1 MWVMVCSTL
10 WEWSTYLIISMKE
23 FSFQLH
29 ISGDLVSVYKSL
41 GYHHAVSDVQ
51 FHPLDHIIAFCSFGD
66 SHPVLVYHYDPKGLF
81 QRNMLY
87 RVHTWLHLLVGTW
100 KMMSQFSELYFT
112 ERPAKFKILFELKSS
127 SSIWTQRHSIYLT
140 NLVSRSLNT
149 SGKNSVCNLQY
160 GPRTRLIRGM
170 VMMIVIVTM
179 IMHMITKMLVG
190 GIWVLEVYSP
200 LHCLFLSPAAKE
212 EAKKFMTSPVTSS
225 KQAATSQQSTAT
237 PDDVNRHAQ
246 MADVTKDLLRMRKV
260 KQKLDSVLVGVDY
273 FSFEKGLTLI
283 SLSTYRVFNCV
294 RENDWMR
301 DIE

>member
-87 RVHTWLHLLVGTW
+87 HVHTWLHLLVGTW

-112 ERPAKFKILFELKSS
+112 ERPAKFKILLELKSF

-140 NLVSRSLNT
+140 NLVSRSLNP

-160 GPRTRLIRGM
+160 GPQTRLIRGM
-170 VMMIVIVTM
+170 VMMIVMVTM

-190 GIWVLEVYSP
+190 GFEFSRHTL
-200 LHCLFLSPAAKE
+200 LFIVCFCRQLR
-212 EAKKFMTSPVTSS
+212 KKKRRNLWLPQWHPPN
-225 KQAATSQQSTAT
+225 K
-237 PDDVNRHAQ
+237 
-246 MADVTKDLLRMRKV
+246 LLRHSRAQPPLMTLPGLRRWLM
-260 KQKLDSVLVGVDY
+260 QPRTCCAC
-273 FSFEKGLTLI
+273 EKSSRNWTPFWWVWII
-283 SLSTYRVFNCV
+283 SRL
-294 RENDWMR
+294 RED
-301 DIE
+301 